1 VVVMMCGGAKSNALR
16 TCTDTVLDADIA
28 ALECGS
34 QEYVTRTPSSIGR
47 DDDRWWCRDDD
58 EDGDKEEVVVPNEE
72 EA

>member
-1 VVVMMCGGAKSNALR
+1 MCGGAKSNALR

-28 ALECGS
+28 AVECGN

-47 DDDRWWCRDDD
+47 DDDRWWCCRDDD